1 MKSII
6 KKSKY
11 HEYLG
16 FLAILPFLIIT
27 LLCLLNKENH
37 LKYLNITVFYLSII
51 LSFIGASYWGISL
64 NTKNIKNKPVIFS
77 VIPAILVVFFYVLEI
92 SVFLNLILCVFL
104 MNIILLFEKYFF
116 LAFIPKWYFKLR
128 VTLNKLVTAIV
139 FVIILIT
146 ISY

>member
-1 MKSII
+1 MRGKKNNSI
-6 KKSKY
+6 
-11 HEYLG
+11 HTT
-16 FLAILPFLIIT
+16 FIT
-27 LLCLLNKENH
+27 LLCLLNKESH
-37 LKYLNITVFYLSII
+37 LKYLNITVFYLSTI

-64 NTKNIKNKPVIFS
+64 NKKNMKNNPVIFS

-92 SVFLNLILCVFL
+92 GVFLNLILCVFL

-116 LAFIPKWYFKLR
+116 LSFIPKWYFKLR